1 MASLVTDESTGI
13 KYYVDDDT
21 TEEAAAVSIF
31 KGGPK
36 PFYTP
41 LRADSEL
48 AIRERLKNDSV
59 VYFKDEN
66 VNNLPDHFTGL
77 RAGDDALY
85 NFTTGDKIPY
95 GSENY
100 HRFLDGSGTEALGYG
115 FSLAENDNSTSL
127 VLCDDSSGY
136 EGFYINLDD
145 LGAPYRQLSNGRRL
159 YSLYVNTSV
168 TGPAFAL
175 VKNPVDVT
183 TPDGSPSFS
192 GPNADRVLVFYLEG
206 PINGKVEFITE
217 DAVLV
222 GSNTYEYMIC
232 INYPENTI
240 SSIIASKY

>member
-95 GSENY
+95 SEGIY
-100 HRFLDGSGTEALGYG
+100 HKDYNGTGNLEYG
-115 FSLAENDNSTSL
+115 FSVSELDPENPKPDL
-127 VLCDDSSGY
+127 VVNFAVDSC
-136 EGFYINLDD
+136 EGLYINLAD
-145 LGAPYRQLSNGRRL
+145 LGVPYRQLSNGRRL
-159 YSLYVNTSV
+159 YSLYVNTPV

-175 VKNPVDVT
+175 VRNLYSRDS
-183 TPDGSPSFS
+183 DGNFDYLSDS
-192 GPNADRVLVFYLEG
+192 DLVFYIEG
-206 PINGKVEFITE
+206 PINGKVQFVTE
-217 DAVLV
+217 NGYDDA
-222 GSNTYEYMIC
+222 GYECVYSIC
-232 INYPENTI
+232 VNYPI
-240 SSIIASKY
+240 SALTGILNQYS